1 MPSKDTSMRPAPHR
15 NATAFATFI
24 GKQKLTLEHLSE
36 EERKDALERAE
47 IEYALL
53 HEPEYFGH

>member
-1 MPSKDTSMRPAPHR
+1 MRPAPHR
-15 NATAFATFI
+15 NATAFAAFI
-24 GKQKLTLEHLSE
+24 VKQKLTLEHLTE